1 MEDFSLDRF
10 GELLQNLKAQKA
22 EDSEEGDERAI
33 AFNEGARGGNAQGMM
48 NNMMWSR
55 SDLDHIHY
63 SSQFVCSTRLQFL
76 ANPPGAY
83 LKSSGRS

>member
-48 NNMMWSR
+48 NNMM
-55 SDLDHIHY
+55 
-63 SSQFVCSTRLQFL
+63 
-76 ANPPGAY
+76 
-83 LKSSGRS
+83 